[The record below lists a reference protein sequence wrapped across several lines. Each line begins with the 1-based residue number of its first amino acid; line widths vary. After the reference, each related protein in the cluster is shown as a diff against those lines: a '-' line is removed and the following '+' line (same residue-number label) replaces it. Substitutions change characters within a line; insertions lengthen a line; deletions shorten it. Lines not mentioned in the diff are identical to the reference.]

1 MAPRIDLDLD
11 QEGVG
16 ADFVAVKGVEIDF
29 VEEKLST
36 EEKPATTKPVA
47 ECASEIH

>member
-1 MAPRIDLDLD
+1 
-11 QEGVG
+11 
-16 ADFVAVKGVEIDF
+16 

-47 ECASEIH
+47 ECASEIHWYGIVYGEWSVA